1 MFNTL
6 NVDVIGIVE
15 NMSKFTCPDGS
26 VGHIFGKD
34 GARAEAERLGTD
46 YLGDIPID
54 PKLRESG
61 DEGEPLVIRDPE
73 SPVTEAFLALAEE
86 VRKRKPIPTAEV
98 EEKKKG
104 LFSFLKS

>member
-1 MFNTL
+1 M
-6 NVDVIGIVE
+6 V
-15 NMSKFTCPDGS
+15 
-26 VGHIFGKD
+26 HIFGKD